1 MLQNLDPDRHSAIKQ
16 YLGDAPTFNLVFF
29 NKVFDCRSL
38 NINLGTLAARVRGL
52 KEPTNLQGAQYMNRE
67 GKAWNSLALDSLMVF
82 LRDSQCPVRPAVS
95 PETMLTEVMSRG
107 TANRAE

>member
-1 MLQNLDPDRHSAIKQ
+1 MKQ

-38 NINLGTLAARVRGL
+38 NINLGTLAARVHGL
-52 KEPTNLQGAQYMNRE
+52 KEPANLQGAKYMNRE
-67 GKAWNSLALDSLMVF
+67 DKAWNSLALDSLMVF

-95 PETMLTEVMSRG
+95 LE